1 MPATGHWES
10 GVQDPWVSL
19 DCVCQELVIR
29 QVCHMGKHLQVD
41 TLDAVDDQAKA
52 SGPYLGGC
60 SYCNSR
66 PAGLDQGDL

>member
-1 MPATGHWES
+1 
-10 GVQDPWVSL
+10 
-19 DCVCQELVIR
+19 
-29 QVCHMGKHLQVD
+29 MGKHLRVD

-66 PAGLDQGDL
+66 PAGLDQGDLYSLEVLEGLLFAVDEVAETALERK